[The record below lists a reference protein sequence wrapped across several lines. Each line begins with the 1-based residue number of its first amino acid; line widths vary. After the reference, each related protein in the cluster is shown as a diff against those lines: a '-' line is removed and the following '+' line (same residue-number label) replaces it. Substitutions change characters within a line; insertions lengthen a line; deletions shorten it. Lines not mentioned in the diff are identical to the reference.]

1 LKISAIISTYNR
13 DQFLP
18 GLFDSFKSQTLPAT
32 DFEVIIINNNST
44 DKTESLALEF
54 IKNNGINVRY
64 FTETN
69 QGLSFCRNRGILEA
83 GSELVTFIDD
93 DALPA
98 DDFLEKTILFFD
110 THPDVGASGG
120 KILLKFTGKKPVW
133 YNDFLSPLLGYF
145 NYGNLTRPFKNN
157 FFRGSNMTFRRS
169 LFDTHKPFDTRLGRK
184 GTVLTGGEE
193 KELFYRLK
201 SSGIH
206 LWYNAEAIV
215 YHLVPPERTTVDYIK
230 SQAYGT
236 GKSKKVHAQIEG
248 KYGLIKAYITEIF
261 KWAASFAIS
270 LFCFVIFRFRKGIMI
285 LKFRY
290 WVSKGLFS
298 RTVQDL

>member
-1 LKISAIISTYNR
+1 MKISAIISTYNR
-13 DQFLP
+13 DLFLP
-18 GLFDSFKSQTLPAT
+18 GLFDSFKSQTLPAA

-44 DKTESLALEF
+44 DKTESLTLEF

-69 QGLSFCRNRGILEA
+69 QGLSFCRNRGILESD
-83 GSELVTFIDD
+83 SELVTFIDD

-98 DDFLEKTILFFD
+98 ADFLEKTILFFD

-120 KILLKFTGKKPVW
+120 KILLKFTGKKPAW

-145 NYGNLTRPFKNN
+145 NYGNSTRPFKNN

-201 SSGIH
+201 NCGVH

-215 YHLVPPERTTVDYIK
+215 YHLVPAERTTVDYIRN
-230 SQAYGT
+230 QAYGT
-236 GKSKKVHAQIEG
+236 GKSKKVHARIEG
-248 KYGLIKAYITEIF
+248 KYSLLNTYLNEIIK
-261 KWAASFAIS
+261 WCASFAVS
-270 LFCFVIFRFRKGIMI
+270 LFYFATFKFNKGIMI
-285 LKFRY
+285 IRFRY
-290 WVSKGLFS
+290 WVSRTLFS
-298 RTVQDL
+298 S

>member
-1 LKISAIISTYNR
+1 MKISAIISTFNR
-13 DQFLP
+13 EQFLP
-18 GLFDSFKSQTLPAT
+18 GLFDSFKSQTLPAA

-110 THPDVGASGG
+110 THPDVGAAGG
-120 KILLKFTGKKPVW
+120 KILLKFTGKKPAW
-133 YNDFLSPLLGYF
+133 YNDFLSSLLGYF
-145 NYGNLTRPFKNN
+145 NYGNSTRPFKNN

-201 SSGIH
+201 NCGVK

-215 YHLVPPERTTVDYIK
+215 YHLVPTERTTVDYIRN
-230 SQAYGT
+230 QAYGT

-261 KWAASFAIS
+261 KWIASFAIS
-270 LFCFVIFRFRKGIMI
+270 LFYFVIFRFRKGIMI
-285 LKFRY
+285 FNFRY

-298 RTVQDL
+298 RTVRDL